1 MPCRGGATED
11 PLSTTAL
18 PRPVLRILSVEHCAP
33 SLLEGC
39 MGMDTE
45 MKDAKENAVIEK
57 LGDPL
62 FVESVRKGFAVL
74 DALNEVQEPM
84 RTKA

>member
-1 MPCRGGATED
+1 
-11 PLSTTAL
+11 
-18 PRPVLRILSVEHCAP
+18 
-33 SLLEGC
+33 
-39 MGMDTE
+39 MDTE